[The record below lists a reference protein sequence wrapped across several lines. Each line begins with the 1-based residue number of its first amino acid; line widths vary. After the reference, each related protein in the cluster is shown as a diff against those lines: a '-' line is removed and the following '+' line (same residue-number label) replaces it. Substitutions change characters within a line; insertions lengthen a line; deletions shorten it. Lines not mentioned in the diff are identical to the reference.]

1 MNSINNKIL
10 ALIISMV
17 LGFVVLGASVFIADN
32 SDHDCIGAECSTC
45 MAIEQ
50 CENTINALGLAVG
63 GAFTA
68 FLISFV
74 ILQLITVKSESKVL
88 SSTLI
93 SLKVE
98 LLS

>member
-1 MNSINNKIL
+1 MNSKNNKIL

-50 CENTINALGLAVG
+50 CENTIHALGLAVG
-63 GAFTA
+63 GALTA
-68 FLISFV
+68 FLIGFI
-74 ILQLITVKSESKVL
+74 ILQLITVKSETKVL

>member
-1 MNSINNKIL
+1 MNNKNNKIL

-45 MAIEQ
+45 MAMEQ
-50 CENTINALGLAVG
+50 CENTIHALGLAFG
-63 GAFTA
+63 GALTA
-68 FLISFV
+68 FLIGFI
-74 ILQLITVKSESKVL
+74 ILQLITVKSETKVL
-88 SSTLI
+88 NSTLI

>member
-1 MNSINNKIL
+1 MNSKNNKIL

-50 CENTINALGLAVG
+50 CENTIHTLDLAVG
-63 GAFTA
+63 GALTA
-68 FLISFV
+68 FFISFV
-74 ILQLITVKSESKVL
+74 IPQLICL
-88 SSTLI
+88 SSLRPKYQKA
-93 SLKVE
+93 S
-98 LLS
+98 